1 MLCDGVL
8 EGFLGQTGKKI
19 KKHEKDYQ
27 HFGLRNA
34 VYYEGWECV
43 DINLVLWRKLV
54 YFRCLK
60 C

>member
-8 EGFLGQTGKKI
+8 EGFLGQTEKKL
-19 KKHEKDYQ
+19 KKHENDYQ

-43 DINLVLWRKLV
+43 S
-54 YFRCLK
+54 Y
-60 C
+60 